1 MKVFFVLSLISLSF
15 ISSSFLRNLAAEI
28 TVKSFDFGEHCS
40 TSGTPT
46 SLTLTADSTEATKVL
61 VTLHP
66 VGESGKTNDLVFE
79 CTVAKTSTRMRLLS
93 ETLGKDCMN
102 NNGTEDNIEDDTP
115 DDELCTAANHEVCSE
130 GGKCVCAEGYV
141 DNSGTCTKEEEDNGG
156 DGNNNTTTTESNC
169 EIEGTAPTAKYG
181 NYTVTAESEGNTV
194 TVSKATGAYF
204 RYDANVTIGANQ
216 TKSQTVDSKS
226 SDKKS
231 FTVAFDEE
239 IQTALPRFYAE
250 EKSEKEIPCTLSTDK
265 KTATCTPTN
274 DHMKDGKKY
283 TIYYRTGCA
292 VKGTSTQI
300 EVEYESAAFAKLGS
314 VLLIA
319 LVFLL

>member
-28 TVKSFDFGEHCS
+28 TVKSYQFNEHCS
-40 TSGTPT
+40 TSGLPT
-46 SLTLTADSTEATKVL
+46 SLTLTADSTEAATVL

-66 VGESGKTNDLVFE
+66 VGESAETNDLVFE
-79 CTVAKTSTRMRLLS
+79 CTVTKTSTSRMRLLS
-93 ETLGKDCMN
+93 DTLGEDCMN
-102 NNGTEDNIEDDTP
+102 NNGTEEDTEDDTP
-115 DDELCTAANHEVCSE
+115 DNSLCTAANHEVCSAE
-130 GGKCVCAEGYV
+130 GICVCAEGYV
-141 DNSGTCTKEEEDNGG
+141 ASSGSC
-156 DGNNNTTTTESNC
+156 TTTPPGSGC
-169 EIEGTAPTAKYG
+169 SIKGTAPTAKYG

-194 TVSKATGAYF
+194 TADKATGAYF
-204 RYDANVTIGANQ
+204 RFDTDVTIGANQ

-231 FTVAFDEE
+231 FIVAFDEE
-239 IQTALPRFYAE
+239 VETALPRFYAE

-283 TIYYRTGCA
+283 TIYYRTNCA
-292 VKGTSTQI
+292 AKGTSTQI

>member
-28 TVKSFDFGEHCS
+28 TVKSYDFGSHCS
-40 TSGTPT
+40 TSGLPD
-46 SLTLTADSTEATKVL
+46 SLTLTADSTEAATVL

-66 VGESGKTNDLVFE
+66 VGESAETSDLVFK
-79 CTVAKTSTRMRLLS
+79 CTVAKTTSRMRLL
-93 ETLGKDCMN
+93 TLGGACTDGC
-102 NNGTEDNIEDDTP
+102 DT
-115 DDELCTAANHEVCSE
+115 TSEVCDDSTQT
-130 GGKCVCAEGYV
+130 CVCATGYTEV
-141 DNSGTCTKEEEDNGG
+141 ENACVKEDDDDGG
-156 DGNNNTTTTESNC
+156 DGDDNNDATTTESNC
-169 EIEGTAPTAKYG
+169 SIEGNAPAAKYG
-181 NYTVTAESEGNTV
+181 NYTVTAESDGNTV
-194 TVSKATGAYF
+194 TVNKATGAYF

-239 IQTALPRFYAE
+239 VKTALPRFYAE

-283 TIYYRTGCA
+283 TIYYRTNCET
-292 VKGTSTQI
+292 KGTSTQI
-300 EVEYESAAFAKLGS
+300 EVEYESSAFAKLGS

>member
-28 TVKSFDFGEHCS
+28 TVKSYDFGSHCS
-40 TSGTPT
+40 TSGLPG
-46 SLTLTADSTEATKVL
+46 SLTLTADSTEAATVL

-66 VGESGKTNDLVFE
+66 VGESAKTSDLVFE
-79 CTVAKTSTRMRLLS
+79 CTVKKSSTRMRLLTYDADCS
-93 ETLGKDCMN
+93 QDATVCVGPNETCDE
-102 NNGTEDNIEDDTP
+102 GTK
-115 DDELCTAANHEVCSE
+115 
-130 GGKCVCAEGYV
+130 KCVCAQGYTES
-141 DNSGTCTKEEEDNGG
+141 SGTCIAEENNDNGG
-156 DGNNNTTTTESNC
+156 SGNNGSTTTGSNC
-169 EIEGTAPTAKYG
+169 SIKGEKPAAKYG
-181 NYTVTAESEGNTV
+181 NYTVTAESDGNTV

-204 RYDANVTIGANQ
+204 RYDTNVTIGVNQ

-239 IQTALPRFYAE
+239 VETALPRFYAE

-283 TIYYRTGCA
+283 TIYYRTNCET
-292 VKGTSTQI
+292 KGTSTQI

>member
-40 TSGTPT
+40 TSGLPG
-46 SLTLTADSTEATKVL
+46 SLALTADSTEAATVV

-66 VGESGKTNDLVFE
+66 VGDTAETNNLDFE
-79 CTVAKTSTRMRLLS
+79 CTVAKTSTRMRLL
-93 ETLGKDCMN
+93 TYGANC
-102 NNGTEDNIEDDTP
+102 TENASICDSDT
-115 DDELCTAANHEVCSE
+115 EVCTGTGE
-130 GGKCVCAEGYV
+130 AK
-141 DNSGTCTKEEEDNGG
+141 TCTCATGYTEKENACVKKEEDNGG
-156 DGNNNTTTTESNC
+156 NGNNGSTTTESNC
-169 EIEGTAPTAKYG
+169 SIKGEKPTAKYG
-181 NYTVTAESEGNTV
+181 NYTVTAESKGNTV
-194 TVSKATGAYF
+194 TVDKATGAYF
-204 RYDANVTIGANQ
+204 RFDTNVTIGANQ

-239 IQTALPRFYAE
+239 VQTALPRFYAE

-283 TIYYRTGCA
+283 TIYYRTSCA
-292 VKGTSTQI
+292 TKGTSTEI

>member
-28 TVKSFDFGEHCS
+28 TVKSYQFNEHCS
-40 TSGTPT
+40 TSGLPG
-46 SLTLTADSTEATKVL
+46 SLTLTADTTEDATVL

-66 VGESGKTNDLVFE
+66 VGESAETSDLIFE
-79 CTVAKTSTRMRLLS
+79 CTVAKTTSRMRLL
-93 ETLGKDCMN
+93 TLGE
-102 NNGTEDNIEDDTP
+102 G
-115 DDELCTAANHEVCSE
+115 CTADAPCDTDNHEVCGE
-130 GGKCVCAEGYV
+130 TGTCVCAEGYV
-141 DNSGTCTKEEEDNGG
+141 ESSGTCAPKQNNDDGG
-156 DGNNNTTTTESNC
+156 DGDDNNDATTTGTNC
-169 EIEGTAPTAKYG
+169 SVKGTAPAAKYG
-181 NYTVTAESEGNTV
+181 NYTVTAESDGNTV
-194 TVSKATGAYF
+194 TVNKATGAYF

-231 FTVAFDEE
+231 FTIAFDEE
-239 IQTALPRFYAE
+239 VKTALPRFYAE

-283 TIYYRTGCA
+283 TIYYRTNCET
-292 VKGTSTQI
+292 KGTSTQI
-300 EVEYESAAFAKLGS
+300 EVEYESSAFAKLGS

>member
-28 TVKSFDFGEHCS
+28 TIKSYDFGEHCS
-40 TSGTPT
+40 TSGLPG
-46 SLTLTADSTEATKVL
+46 SLTLTADSTDAATVL

-66 VGESGKTNDLVFE
+66 VGDSAETNDLVFE

-93 ETLGKDCMN
+93 ETLGKDCS
-102 NNGTEDNIEDDTP
+102 
-115 DDELCTAANHEVCSE
+115 DEAPCTTTSEVCDETTS
-130 GGKCVCAEGYV
+130 KCVCATGYV
-141 DNSGTCTKEEEDNGG
+141 ESSGTCVEEKKEEDP
-156 DGNNNTTTTESNC
+156 TSNC
-169 EIEGTAPTAKYG
+169 KIEGTAPTAKYG

-231 FTVAFDEE
+231 FTVVFDEE
-239 IQTALPRFYAE
+239 VQTALPRFYAE

-283 TIYYRTGCA
+283 TIYYRTNCA
-292 VKGTSTQI
+292 TKGTSTQI

>member
-28 TVKSFDFGEHCS
+28 TVKSYQFNEHCS
-40 TSGTPT
+40 TSGLPT
-46 SLTLTADSTEATKVL
+46 SLTLTADSTEAATVV
-61 VTLHP
+61 VTLRP
-66 VGESGKTNDLVFE
+66 VGDSGKTNDLVFK
-79 CTVAKTSTRMRLLS
+79 CTVAKSSSRMRLLS
-93 ETLGKDCMN
+93 EETDTDCTTN
-102 NNGTEDNIEDDTP
+102 TSLCNAEKNEICNEVSKQCECDEGFVGTPGACVEDTGD
-115 DDELCTAANHEVCSE
+115 S
-130 GGKCVCAEGYV
+130 
-141 DNSGTCTKEEEDNGG
+141 KEEEEEEA
-156 DGNNNTTTTESNC
+156 TSNC
-169 EIEGTAPTAKYG
+169 KIEGDEPDAKYG

-194 TVSKATGAYF
+194 TVSGAKGAYF
-204 RYDANVTIGANQ
+204 RFDTNVTIGANQ

-231 FTVAFDEE
+231 FTIAFDEE
-239 IQTALPRFYAE
+239 VETALPRFYAE

-283 TIYYRTGCA
+283 TIYYRTDCA
-292 VKGTSTQI
+292 TKGTSTEI

>member
-28 TVKSFDFGEHCS
+28 TVKSYQFNEHCS

-46 SLTLTADSTEATKVL
+46 SLTLTADSTEDVTVL
-61 VTLHP
+61 VTLRP
-66 VGESGKTNDLVFE
+66 VGESGNTTDLVFE
-79 CTVAKTSTRMRLLS
+79 CEVAKTSTRMRLLS
-93 ETLGKDCMN
+93 NTLGEECKGEDGSATDIVCDEEN
-102 NNGTEDNIEDDTP
+102 N
-115 DDELCTAANHEVCSE
+115 EVCDE
-130 GGKCVCAEGYV
+130 TTRKCVCATDYV
-141 DNSGTCTKEEEDNGG
+141 NNSGSCDPKENG
-156 DGNNNTTTTESNC
+156 NNTTTTVPGCS
-169 EIEGTAPTAKYG
+169 IKGTAPAAKYG

-194 TVSKATGAYF
+194 TVDKATGAYF
-204 RYDANVTIGANQ
+204 RYDTDVTIGANQ

-239 IQTALPRFYAE
+239 VQTALPRFYAE

-283 TIYYRTGCA
+283 TIYYRTDCA
-292 VKGTSTQI
+292 TKGTSTEI

>member
-28 TVKSFDFGEHCS
+28 TVKSYQFNEHCS

-46 SLTLTADSTEATKVL
+46 SLTLTADSTEATTVL

-79 CTVAKTSTRMRLLS
+79 CTVAKTSTSRMRLL
-93 ETLGKDCMN
+93 TLDENCMKQD
-102 NNGTEDNIEDDTP
+102 GTNEDGTPKETP
-115 DDELCTAANHEVCSE
+115 DDEKCTAANHEVCSAE
-130 GGKCVCAEGYV
+130 GKCVCAEGYV
-141 DNSGTCTKEEEDNGG
+141 ASSGSCTKETPTGC
-156 DGNNNTTTTESNC
+156 S
-169 EIEGTAPTAKYG
+169 IKGTAPAAKYG

-194 TVSKATGAYF
+194 TVDKATGAYF
-204 RYDANVTIGANQ
+204 RYDTDVTIGANQ

-239 IQTALPRFYAE
+239 VKTALPRFYAE

-283 TIYYRTGCA
+283 TIYYRTNCA
-292 VKGTSTQI
+292 VTGTSTQI
-300 EVEYESAAFAKLGS
+300 EVEYESSAFAKLGS